1 MKFREFFLGLFFA
14 YLLSYIGL
22 ILFGMLYDD
31 FIGIHNKIVCLSTA
45 LFVIFLSCL
54 VGNKA
59 GENVVRYMYPIS

>member
-1 MKFREFFLGLFFA
+1 MKFREFFLSLFFA

-22 ILFGMLYDD
+22 ILFGLLYDD

-45 LFVIFLSCL
+45 LIVIFLSCL

-59 GENVVRYMYPIS
+59 GKNVVRDMYPIS